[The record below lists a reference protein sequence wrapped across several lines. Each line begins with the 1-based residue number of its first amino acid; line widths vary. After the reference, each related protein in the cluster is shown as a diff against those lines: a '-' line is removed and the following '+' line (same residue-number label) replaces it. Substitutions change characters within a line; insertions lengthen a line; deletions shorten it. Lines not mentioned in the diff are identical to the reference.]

1 MKAIAK
7 NILKRLGFEV
17 RRTEAWS
24 YVQLPASRH
33 PARGT
38 VLLAFVL
45 EPFLLQQGEQLS
57 TRHTNVV
64 ESLLIAEVLCH
75 MGYAVDVIDY
85 HDKAFVPKKD
95 YSILISSRVCMARL
109 AALVGPGCL
118 KIVYVT
124 VSHWLYNNSAVLA
137 RCREVLE
144 RRKVALSSYK
154 QIEENYA
161 IESADF
167 AIFLASNDFSL
178 SSYQYAGKPFARVP
192 LCTQRTYNWPEGK
205 DLDTLRRR
213 FIWLGSQGFV
223 HKGLDLVLEAFA
235 AMPDYHLT
243 VCGPIHKEPDFD
255 RAFAKELYRTA
266 NIKTVGFMDVSSQ
279 EFVDLAAEHVGL
291 VYPSC
296 AEGTSGGVLTCMQAG
311 LIPVV
316 TYGSGI
322 DVSGGKGVVIEALTV
337 EAVRAAVEQTAA
349 MTEEELQVMAR
360 RAWQSA
366 RDNHTR
372 ERFSEEFRKAVEL
385 ALTCHTPAK
394 IIGSRILNT

>member
-1 MKAIAK
+1 
-7 NILKRLGFEV
+7 
-17 RRTEAWS
+17 
-24 YVQLPASRH
+24 
-33 PARGT
+33 
-38 VLLAFVL
+38 
-45 EPFLLQQGEQLS
+45 
-57 TRHTNVV
+57 
-64 ESLLIAEVLCH
+64 
-75 MGYAVDVIDY
+75 
-85 HDKAFVPKKD
+85 
-95 YSILISSRVCMARL
+95 
-109 AALVGPGCL
+109 
-118 KIVYVT
+118 
-124 VSHWLYNNSAVLA
+124 
-137 RCREVLE
+137 
-144 RRKVALSSYK
+144 
-154 QIEENYA
+154 
-161 IESADF
+161 
-167 AIFLASNDFSL
+167 
-178 SSYQYAGKPFARVP
+178 
-192 LCTQRTYNWPEGK
+192 
-205 DLDTLRRR
+205 
-213 FIWLGSQGFV
+213 
-223 HKGLDLVLEAFA
+223 LDLVLEAFA

-243 VCGPIHKEPDFD
+243 VCGPIQEEPDFD

-322 DVSGGKGVVIEALTV
+322 DVSGGRGVVIEALTV

-394 IIGSRILNT
+394 IIGSRIPNT